1 MIKQP
6 FFSSSL
12 VVSGAAAAFDDSGSA
27 ATAPM
32 EFSFLRRA
40 IIAATRSL
48 RRALKACVEG
58 GQVVFSNGRV

>member
-12 VVSGAAAAFDDSGSA
+12 VVSGAAAAFDDAGSA
-27 ATAPM
+27 GTLFM
-32 EFSFLRRA
+32 EFIFLRRA

-48 RRALKACVEG
+48 RRALKACAEG
-58 GQVVFSNGRV
+58 EEG

>member
-12 VVSGAAAAFDDSGSA
+12 VVSGAAAAFDDAGSA
-27 ATAPM
+27 AATPFM
-32 EFSFLRRA
+32 EFIFLRRA

-58 GQVVFSNGRV
+58 EEG